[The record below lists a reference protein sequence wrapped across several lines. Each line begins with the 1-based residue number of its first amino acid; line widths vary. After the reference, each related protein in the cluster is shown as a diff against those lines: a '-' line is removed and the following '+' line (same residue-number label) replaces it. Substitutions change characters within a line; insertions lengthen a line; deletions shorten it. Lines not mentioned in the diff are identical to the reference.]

1 VKAIPSDEVEGN
13 SRAVVVRYKRLHK
26 DPCTLVAD
34 ITAQMTEGDAEHILR
49 SEVVVIA
56 FHEQMSVA
64 DMQWRV
70 EAEGARRGIACV
82 AWIEEQ
88 DS

>member
-1 VKAIPSDEVEGN
+1 
-13 SRAVVVRYKRLHK
+13 
-26 DPCTLVAD
+26 LVAD
-34 ITAQMTEGDAEHILR
+34 ITAQMTEGDAEHIQR

-56 FHEQMSVA
+56 FHEQMSIA

-70 EAEGARRGIACV
+70 KAEGARRDIAYV

-88 DS
+88 DG

>member
-1 VKAIPSDEVEGN
+1 
-13 SRAVVVRYKRLHK
+13 
-26 DPCTLVAD
+26 
-34 ITAQMTEGDAEHILR
+34 
-49 SEVVVIA
+49 VVVIA

-64 DMQWRV
+64 DMHSRV
-70 EAEGARRGIACV
+70 EAEGARRDIACV